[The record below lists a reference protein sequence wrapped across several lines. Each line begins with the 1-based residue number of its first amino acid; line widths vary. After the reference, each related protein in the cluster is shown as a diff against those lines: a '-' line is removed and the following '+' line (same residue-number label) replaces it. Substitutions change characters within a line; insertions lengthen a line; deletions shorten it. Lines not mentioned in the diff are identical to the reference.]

1 MTLPLLKEKCLKNYE
16 ALAGPLRKEFN
27 EPQIE
32 QIYKVI
38 TELPTVNIE
47 MKIRGAYKNEDDIQR
62 IVEQPADRMKWL
74 QIHADEDYTLV
85 VNLHRLG
92 VKKSDHIYCRFP
104 KPKEEGWFLNLGHQ
118 ETGELIALKRVPFK
132 STRNSQNLL
141 FTAPSKIG
149 RVIYTLYFISD
160 GIIGLD
166 QQFNIQLDVIE
177 ERKMKEIFIDSK
189 DCME

>member
-1 MTLPLLKEKCLKNYE
+1 MKNYE

-47 MKIRGAYKNEDDIQR
+47 MKIRGAYKDEDDISR
-62 IVEQPADRMKWL
+62 IVEQPADRLKWL
-74 QIHADEDYTLV
+74 EIHADEEYTLV

-92 VKKSDHIYCRFP
+92 VKKNDYIYCRFP
-104 KPKEEGWFLNLGHQ
+104 KPKEEGWFLNLGEQ
-118 ETGELIALKRVPFK
+118 ENGELIALKRVPFK
-132 STRNSQNLL
+132 SSRNSQNLL
-141 FTAPSKIG
+141 FTAPSKLG

-160 GIIGLD
+160 GYIGLD

-177 ERKMKEIFIDSK
+177 ERKFKEIFVNSK